1 MNVSLFPLAGVPEP
15 SPVPPNAAAGDRSSA
30 SPSASNAN
38 FAVLL
43 GLALLPSSKLPP
55 ATSAAAEGAGSM
67 DNATTAAE
75 GSDAGAAE
83 GAAIAPGEDEV
94 AGAGSW
100 MDATGI
106 GLAVGRALARS
117 SESAASSE
125 APRPSETG
133 PAPAAARAIPAEG
146 EPEENRVEGVEV
158 SASAESSP
166 APEGISRVERSV
178 DRLDPTFGARL
189 ERVIERMR
197 EEWGHEV
204 RVVETHR
211 SQARQDALWAQGR
224 TRPGPVVT
232 WTRSS
237 NHTQGRA
244 ADLLIDGRYDN
255 AAGYAR
261 LARIAAE
268 EGLRTLGA
276 RDPGHIELPGR
287 GAETFETR
295 GTTARSVATG
305 EAARPAGGAPPA
317 SAPPAAGIAR
327 VARVAEVAR
336 VAQVATVAQVAQVA
350 APGVSRPSGA
360 IQPRSFSSHVS
371 APLPSEA
378 VRVVDAASK
387 PVESSSASSA
397 QLSHAAPAASAE
409 GGRNGEGARDG
420 ARRERDKPIA
430 AEPRI
435 ERSGP
440 ESARPE
446 IATHTAARAE
456 TPETRTPVANV
467 VRSDAAERIGRIQE
481 IQQNASPRTLSHVTL
496 EVDAPEGGH
505 DRIRIDLR
513 GTSVETSIELQDPV
527 KAERLRARVGELHGA
542 FERQGLEADAVR
554 IRSTVTADGLASLGT
569 LADVDVRAAGAAKNQ
584 SDSTPHRD
592 RGGANERE
600 ESPRDSSRHRSRQ
613 EQQEGKR
620 K

>member
-15 SPVPPNAAAGDRSSA
+15 SPVPPNAATGDRRSA

-55 ATSAAAEGAGSM
+55 AISAAAEGAGST

-75 GSDAGAAE
+75 GSDAAATE
-83 GAAIAPGEDEV
+83 GAAIAPDEREA

-117 SESAASSE
+117 SEVE
-125 APRPSETG
+125 L
-133 PAPAAARAIPAEG
+133 G
-146 EPEENRVEGVEV
+146 EKPVEGAEV
-158 SASAESSP
+158 SGSAESSP
-166 APEGISRVERSV
+166 APEGMSRVERSLE
-178 DRLDPTFGARL
+178 RLDPTFGARL

-268 EGLRTLGA
+268 EGLRTLGS

-295 GTTARSVATG
+295 GTPARSVATG
-305 EAARPAGGAPPA
+305 EAVRPIGGAPLA

-350 APGVSRPSGA
+350 APGVPRPSGA
-360 IQPRSFSSHVS
+360 IQPRSFSSHAP
-371 APLPSEA
+371 APLPPEA

-387 PVESSSASSA
+387 PAESSSASSV
-397 QLSHAAPAASAE
+397 QTSHAAPVASAE

-420 ARRERDKPIA
+420 ARRERDEPIA

-435 ERSGP
+435 ERSRP
-440 ESARPE
+440 ESDRPE
-446 IATHTAARAE
+446 IGTHTAVRTEASE
-456 TPETRTPVANV
+456 PRTPVPNV
-467 VRSDAAERIGRIQE
+467 VRSDAAERISRIQE

-527 KAERLRARVGELHGA
+527 KAEP
-542 FERQGLEADAVR
+542 
-554 IRSTVTADGLASLGT
+554 
-569 LADVDVRAAGAAKNQ
+569 AAGA
-584 SDSTPHRD
+584 R
-592 RGGANERE
+592 RGAARCL
-600 ESPRDSSRHRSRQ
+600 
-613 EQQEGKR
+613 
-620 K
+620 